1 MPLLFK
7 IFLIL
12 IAYIKCNLWDNIF
25 SHQIRIK
32 KNLFELPEEFEI
44 DLFSDKKKINF
55 MGKIYVS
62 CKLNKFK
69 LIFNLNNN
77 SLNKEDYF
85 LNIIG
90 NLNKSSVLLINEE
103 KCNNYSVNLFNNLTI
118 KFFLNSYDL
127 ISYYYNVNET
137 IDYYIITNPLQIKIN
152 NKFETIFDKEFYINF
167 ITNLNNLSNIEIKY
181 YNFKAKFYTELKKK
195 DFIEK
200 DFDIEITYKLFSQCE
215 LINYENIN

>member
-1 MPLLFK
+1 
-7 IFLIL
+7 
-12 IAYIKCNLWDNIF
+12 
-25 SHQIRIK
+25 
-32 KNLFELPEEFEI
+32 
-44 DLFSDKKKINF
+44 

-69 LIFNLNNN
+69 LIFNLKNN

-90 NLNKSSVLLINEE
+90 DLNKSSVLLINEE

-127 ISYYYNVNET
+127 ISYFYNVNET
-137 IDYYIITNPLQIKIN
+137 INYYIITNPLQIKIN
-152 NKFETIFDKEFYINF
+152 NKFETIFNKEFYINF

-181 YNFKAKFYTELKKK
+181 YNFKAKFYSEIKKK

>member
-1 MPLLFK
+1 MHLKFK

-25 SHQIRIK
+25 SHQKRIK

-44 DLFSDKKKINF
+44 DLFSDEKNINY

-69 LIFNLNNN
+69 LIFNLKNN

-90 NLNKSSVLLINEE
+90 DLNKSSVLLINEE

-127 ISYYYNVNET
+127 ISYFYNVNET
-137 IDYYIITNPLQIKIN
+137 INYYIITNPLQIKIN
-152 NKFETIFDKEFYINF
+152 NKIETIFNKEFYINF

-181 YNFKAKFYTELKKK
+181 NNFKAKFYSELKKK

>member
-25 SHQIRIK
+25 SHQKRIK

-44 DLFSDKKKINF
+44 DLFSDEKKINF
-55 MGKIYVS
+55 MGKIYAS

-69 LIFNLNNN
+69 LIFNLKNNT
-77 SLNKEDYF
+77 LNKEDYF

-90 NLNKSSVLLINEE
+90 DLNKSSVLLINEE

-181 YNFKAKFYTELKKK
+181 YNFKAKFYTVLKKK

>member
-25 SHQIRIK
+25 SHQKRIK

-44 DLFSDKKKINF
+44 DLFSDEKKINF

-69 LIFNLNNN
+69 LIFNLKNN

-90 NLNKSSVLLINEE
+90 DLNKSSVLLINEE
-103 KCNNYSVNLFNNLTI
+103 KCNNY
-118 KFFLNSYDL
+118 
-127 ISYYYNVNET
+127 
-137 IDYYIITNPLQIKIN
+137 
-152 NKFETIFDKEFYINF
+152 
-167 ITNLNNLSNIEIKY
+167 
-181 YNFKAKFYTELKKK
+181 
-195 DFIEK
+195 
-200 DFDIEITYKLFSQCE
+200 
-215 LINYENIN
+215 

>member
-32 KNLFELPEEFEI
+32 KNLFELSEEFEI
-44 DLFSDKKKINF
+44 DLFSDEKKINF
-55 MGKIYVS
+55 MGKIYAS

-69 LIFNLNNN
+69 LIFNLKNN

-90 NLNKSSVLLINEE
+90 DLNKSSVLLINEE

-127 ISYYYNVNET
+127 ISYFYNVNET
-137 IDYYIITNPLQIKIN
+137 INYYIITNPLQIKIN